1 MTPIS
6 RILSSGR
13 SLPTVNQGPLFESIL
28 LLVIQLLSWH
38 IHVTRLALKCFF
50 FFLLQYNKSL
60 TRGMNCVFRG
70 YSEWDYGLV
79 RVRHY
84 FKTHSYVTEIVCAG
98 YWDISVLLC
107 VTWSILLNLLWGDS
121 LSFIFISVLCCKP
134 QEGSLHFYLLHFY
147 IFISWLHFF
156 IIVQLGEMT
165 GNTKREGGMA
175 RSKGPLDRLEPRAAA
190 VRTEPQFMS
199 WRSIDW
205 ATGPLP
211 CLHF

>member
-84 FKTHSYVTEIVCAG
+84 FKTQLCDRNSSCWILRY
-98 YWDISVLLC
+98 ISVTMCDLVHIIEFTLRWFTLIYIHFC
-107 VTWSILLNLLWGDS
+107 P
-121 LSFIFISVLCCKP
+121 VLQTTRRFFTFLP
-134 QEGSLHFYLLHFY
+134 STFLHFYFM
-147 IFISWLHFF
+147 ITFF
-156 IIVQLGEMT
+156 HHST
-165 GNTKREGGMA
+165 AWRD
-175 RSKGPLDRLEPRAAA
+175 DRK
-190 VRTEPQFMS
+190 
-199 WRSIDW
+199 
-205 ATGPLP
+205 
-211 CLHF
+211 